1 MGMITFFNAKSI
13 YVGFDQK
20 EFNRIRDEL
29 DQRKIK
35 YKYKVKNRMGQWA
48 GKGTLRGR
56 TGSVGTPSGLADE
69 YEIRIHKKDYDRYR
83 AVVKS
88 NTPRK

>member
-1 MGMITFFNAKSI
+1 
-13 YVGFDQK
+13 
-20 EFNRIRDEL
+20 
-29 DQRKIK
+29 
-35 YKYKVKNRMGQWA
+35 MGQWA

-56 TGSVGTPSGLADE
+56 TGSVGTPSGLTDE